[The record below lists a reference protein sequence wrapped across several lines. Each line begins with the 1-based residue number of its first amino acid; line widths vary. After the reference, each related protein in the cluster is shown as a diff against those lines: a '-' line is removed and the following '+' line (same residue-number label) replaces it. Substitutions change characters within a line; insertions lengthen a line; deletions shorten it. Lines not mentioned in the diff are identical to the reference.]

1 MVNKILEKIDEIDY
15 NIRKFQSER
24 DYMSEDEYYE
34 FMDAERFKEL
44 FPEETG
50 DLFDDTTFVIFENG
64 EEAFI
69 IKQYNMGAIDSYCEY
84 LNEFKSDLLT
94 VEDIDK
100 IEQELLSLK

>member
-1 MVNKILEKIDEIDY
+1 MNKILEKIDEIDY
-15 NIRKFQSER
+15 SIRKFQSEK

-34 FMDAERFKEL
+34 FMDSERFKEL
-44 FPEETG
+44 FPIEGE

-69 IKQYNMGAIDSYCEY
+69 VKQYNMDAITSYCEY
-84 LNEFKSDLLT
+84 LNEFKFDILS

-100 IEQELLSLK
+100 IEQELLLLK